1 MYNIRIKW
9 LTITCFELD
18 FDGYTVVTDPCIGAN
33 PACSLTAEDVERCDL
48 ITLSHCHWD
57 HVTDIPAL
65 MEKFPVPLLTGSL
78 SAMPMLQWVDCDPT
92 RVYPMDANLELDF
105 GPVKVKALFG
115 RHCSPGK
122 TASVM
127 AEMFTQNPLCA
138 ADQKL
143 YDMQVLGSLE
153 YRNFLFT
160 AKNGT
165 KVLIWGN
172 EVIESQKNMI
182 RELQPDICILQLS
195 KQKPEDIAEL
205 AAAGGCKVL
214 IPHHMD
220 LSKDREEY
228 LPRVEQLQKEFAKR
242 VPDGICLCPE
252 NGRWME
258 L

>member
-18 FDGYTVVTDPCIGAN
+18 FGGFTVVTDPCIGAN
-33 PACSLTAEDVERCDL
+33 ARNSLTAEDVEHCDL

-57 HVTDIPAL
+57 HITDIPAL
-65 MEKFPVPLLTGSL
+65 MKKFPVPLLTGSL

-92 RVYPMDANLELDF
+92 RVYPMDAGLELDF
-105 GPVKVKALFG
+105 GKVKVKALFG

-122 TASVM
+122 TALELPQYF
-127 AEMFTQNPLCA
+127 AKNPLCA
-138 ADQKL
+138 ADPKML
-143 YDMQVLGSLE
+143 DMQVLGSLE

-160 AKNGT
+160 DAHGT
-165 KVLIWGN
+165 KVLLWGN

-182 RELQPDICILQLS
+182 RDLQPDICILQLS
-195 KQKPEDIAEL
+195 KQKPEEIAEL
-205 AAAGGCKVL
+205 AAIGGCKVL

-228 LPRVEQLQKEFAKR
+228 LPRVEQLRQEFLSR
-242 VPDGICLCPE
+242 VPDGVFLCPE
-252 NGRWME
+252 NGKWME
-258 L
+258 V